1 LIAGRAEARRGV
13 MEGFNTGPNMEMA
26 KPPVFNGETR
36 RVEEFIMTYRLY
48 LRMKMREAI
57 VEEQIQWI
65 LSYIQ
70 GGSADVERECV
81 RRFGGRKIRI

>member
-1 LIAGRAEARRGV
+1 

-26 KPPVFNGETR
+26 KPPAFNRETR

-57 VEEQIQWI
+57 VEEQIQ
-65 LSYIQ
+65 
-70 GGSADVERECV
+70 
-81 RRFGGRKIRI
+81 